1 MERMFRGAGL
11 AITLGALLA
20 VTAVISAFLPLLNN
34 IRLRLTGVLDFC
46 AEFPNVPGSEGVTGF
61 HLSPLG
67 VTCTYRLSELEAVA
81 VYHDMVV
88 APLSVSA
95 VSIVLLIL
103 VIIWYRARKRRGS
116 AHA

>member
-1 MERMFRGAGL
+1 METMFRGARR
-11 AITLGALLA
+11 AIVLGALFA
-20 VTAVISAFLPLLNN
+20 VIAYISAFLPMLYNV
-34 IRLRLTGVLDFC
+34 RLRFTGVLDFC
-46 AEFPNVPGSEGVTGF
+46 AEFPNVPGSEGVNGY

-67 VTCTYRLSELEAVA
+67 VTCTYRLSELGDVS